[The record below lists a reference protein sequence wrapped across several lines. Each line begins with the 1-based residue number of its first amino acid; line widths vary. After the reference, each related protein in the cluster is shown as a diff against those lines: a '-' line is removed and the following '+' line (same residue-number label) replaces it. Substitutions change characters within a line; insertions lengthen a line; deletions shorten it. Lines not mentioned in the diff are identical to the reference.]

1 MSRGLG
7 GPEVAAAL
15 PDAVIVSAAIVTQL
29 GDVWFLFGLVGGL
42 YWFGDALPG
51 PVALDRRRAAYLVGL
66 GLGANALVTT
76 LKAWLALP
84 RPPDAAAAPT
94 VEWLPSLLTPPF
106 AGAATGTGFGFPSG
120 HATAAA
126 VVYGGLAL
134 LVGTRRAHAT
144 AAAVVAVVALTR
156 VALGVHYLV
165 DVVAGVAVGAA
176 YLAVVHAAAR
186 RGDAPTRAL
195 AAALV
200 VALLGPVVGGV
211 DFETMSAL
219 GAVLGALLAW
229 TVAGEAVERA
239 PATRRGGAASVAV
252 GAAFGGVFAAVYVL
266 EPAAHRSGP
275 AMAVVLAGVLASPL
289 AGEAIGRRLATADRR
304 RHPP

>member
-7 GPEVAAAL
+7 GPGVAAAL
-15 PDAVIVSAAIVTQL
+15 PDAVVVAAAVATQL

-156 VALGVHYLV
+156 VALGVDYLV

-176 YLAVVHAAAR
+176 YLTVVHAAAR
-186 RGDAPTRAL
+186 RGNAPTRAL

>member
-1 MSRGLG
+1 MAT
-7 GPEVAAAL
+7 AAATTT
-15 PDAVIVSAAIVTQL
+15 ASGSAAATQL
-29 GDVWFLFGLVGGL
+29 GDIWFLFGLVGGL

-51 PVALDRRRAAYLVGL
+51 LVALDRRRAAYLVGL

-84 RPPDAAAAPT
+84 RPPDAAAAKT
-94 VEWLPSLLTPPF
+94 VEWLPTLLAPTF

-120 HATAAA
+120 HATAVA

-186 RGDAPTRAL
+186 RGDAPTRAF

-200 VALLGPVVGGV
+200 VALLGPVVGDV
-211 DFETMSAL
+211 HVETMSAL
-219 GAVLGALLAW
+219 GAAVGASLAW
-229 TVAGEAVERA
+229 TAAGDAVERA

-252 GAAFGGVFAAVYVL
+252 GAAFGGLFAAVYVL
-266 EPAAHRSGP
+266 EPAAHLSAP
-275 AMAVVLAGVLASPL
+275 AMAVVLAGVVASPL
-289 AGEAIGRRLATADRR
+289 AGEALGRRLATADRR